1 MRHKDIK
8 SLAELEIEIS
18 RVKVDYQLKE
28 TQLKEDAKTYI
39 KQFSP
44 INLIKNFLNPQS
56 LTKLDEKTNISG
68 TIMSFLLPL
77 FLNKTVFRGSGF
89 ITKSIAAL
97 VSGKVGK
104 SLDAESLTGFFSKA
118 KSLFTS
124 LTSKRKK
131 ADVNFVDYGIPP
143 DSETY

>member
-8 SLAELEIEIS
+8 SLAELQLEIS
-18 RVKVDYQLKE
+18 QLKSEYLLKE
-28 TQLKEDAKTYI
+28 TRLKEDTKAYI

-44 INLIKNFLNPQS
+44 LNLIKELFNPQS
-56 LTKLDEKTNISG
+56 LLKLDEKTNISG
-68 TIMSFLLPL
+68 SIMSLILPM

-89 ITKSIAAL
+89 ITKGIAAL

-104 SLDAESLTGFFSKA
+104 SLDAESLTGIFNSV
-118 KSLFTS
+118 KSIFT
-124 LTSKRKK
+124 KK
-131 ADVNFVDYGIPP
+131 KKKDVNFVDYGIPP

>member
-8 SLAELEIEIS
+8 SLAELQLEIS
-18 RVKVDYQLKE
+18 QLKNE
-28 TQLKEDAKTYI
+28 YLLKEVQLKEDAKTYI

-44 INLIKNFLNPQS
+44 INLIKNFLTPKS
-56 LTKLDEKTNISG
+56 LSKLDEQTNISG

-104 SLDAESLTGFFSKA
+104 SLDADSLSGIFNGVKSFF
-118 KSLFTS
+118 T
-124 LTSKRKK
+124 KRKK
-131 ADVNFVDYGIPP
+131 TDVNFVDYGIPP

>member
-8 SLAELEIEIS
+8 SLAELHLEIS
-18 RVKVDYQLKE
+18 RVKVDYLIKE
-28 TQLKEDAKTYI
+28 TQLKDNTKAYI

-44 INLIKNFLNPQS
+44 LNLIKDFLNPQS
-56 LTKLDEKTNISG
+56 LLKLDEKTNLSG
-68 TIMSFLLPL
+68 SIMSLILPM
-77 FLNKTVFRGSGF
+77 FLNNTVFRGSGF

-104 SLDAESLTGFFSKA
+104 SLDAESLTGMFNGV

-124 LTSKRKK
+124 KKKK
-131 ADVNFVDYGIPP
+131 ANANFVDYGIPP

>member
-8 SLAELEIEIS
+8 SLAELHLEIS
-18 RVKVDYQLKE
+18 RVKSEYQLKE
-28 TQLKEDAKTYI
+28 TQLKEDAKSYI

-44 INLIKNFLNPQS
+44 INLIKDFLNPQS
-56 LTKLDEKTNISG
+56 LLRLDGKTNLSG
-68 TIMSFLLPL
+68 SVMSLILPM

-89 ITKSIAAL
+89 LTKSIAAL
-97 VSGKVGK
+97 VSGKIGK
-104 SLDAESLTGFFSKA
+104 SLDAESLTGLFGKA
-118 KSLFTS
+118 KSLFSS
-124 LTSKRKK
+124 LTSKKKK

>member
-1 MRHKDIK
+1 MMRHKDIK
-8 SLAELEIEIS
+8 TLAELHLEIS
-18 RVKVDYQLKE
+18 QLKQDYLMKE
-28 TQLKEDAKTYI
+28 VQLKEDTKAYV

-56 LTKLDEKTNISG
+56 LSKFDEKTNISG
-68 TIMSFLLPL
+68 TIMSFVLPF

-89 ITKSIAAL
+89 LTKSIAAL

-104 SLDAESLTGFFSKA
+104 SLDADSLSGIFNTV
-118 KSLFTS
+118 KSLFT
-124 LTSKRKK
+124 KRKK
-131 ADVNFVDYGIPP
+131 KDVAFVDYGIPP

>member
-39 KQFSP
+39 EQFSP

>member
-18 RVKVDYQLKE
+18 RVKVEYQLKE

-89 ITKSIAAL
+89 ITKSLAAL
-97 VSGKVGK
+97 VSGKIGK
-104 SLDAESLTGFFSKA
+104 TLDAESLTGFFGKA

-131 ADVNFVDYGIPP
+131 TDVNFVDYGIPP

>member
-56 LTKLDEKTNISG
+56 LTKFDEKTNISG

-89 ITKSIAAL
+89 LTKSLAAL

-104 SLDAESLTGFFSKA
+104 SLDAESITGLFSKA

>member
-1 MRHKDIK
+1 MMRHKDIK
-8 SLAELEIEIS
+8 TLAELHLEIS
-18 RVKVDYQLKE
+18 QLKQDYLMKE
-28 TQLKEDAKTYI
+28 VQLKEDTKAYV

-56 LTKLDEKTNISG
+56 LSKFDEKTNISG
-68 TIMSFLLPL
+68 TIMSFVLPL

-89 ITKSIAAL
+89 LTKSIAAL

-104 SLDAESLTGFFSKA
+104 SLDADSLSGIFNTV
-118 KSLFTS
+118 KSLFT
-124 LTSKRKK
+124 KRKK
-131 ADVNFVDYGIPP
+131 KDVAFVDYGIPP

>member
-8 SLAELEIEIS
+8 SLAELQFEIS
-18 RVKVDYQLKE
+18 RVKSDYQLKE
-28 TQLKEDAKTYI
+28 TQLKEDTKTYI

-44 INLIKNFLNPQS
+44 LNLIKDFFNPQS
-56 LTKLDEKTNISG
+56 LLKLDEKTNLSG
-68 TIMSFLLPL
+68 SIMSLILPL

-89 ITKSIAAL
+89 LTKSIAAL
-97 VSGKVGK
+97 ISGKVGK
-104 SLDAESLTGFFSKA
+104 SLDAESLTGLFGKA
-118 KSLFTS
+118 KSLITS
-124 LTSKRKK
+124 FISKKKK

>member
-8 SLAELEIEIS
+8 SLEELHLEIS
-18 RVKVDYQLKE
+18 RLKSEYQLKE
-28 TQLKEDAKTYI
+28 VQLKDNTRAYI

-44 INLIKNFLNPQS
+44 FNLIKDFFNPQN
-56 LTKLDEKTNISG
+56 LLKLDEKTNLSG
-68 TIMSFLLPL
+68 SIMSLILPL

-89 ITKSIAAL
+89 LTKSIAAL

-104 SLDAESLTGFFSKA
+104 SLDADSLTGIFNGV
-118 KSLFTS
+118 KSLFA
-124 LTSKRKK
+124 KK
-131 ADVNFVDYGIPP
+131 KKKDVNFVDYGIPP

>member
-1 MRHKDIK
+1 MRNKDIK
-8 SLAELEIEIS
+8 SLAELHFEIS

-28 TQLKEDAKTYI
+28 TQLKDDAKAYV

-44 INLIKNFLNPQS
+44 LNLLKSVLNPQS
-56 LTKLDEKTNISG
+56 LRKIDEKTNLSG
-68 TIMSFLLPL
+68 SIMSLILPM

-104 SLDAESLTGFFSKA
+104 SLDADSLTGMFNTV
-118 KSLFTS
+118 KSLFA
-124 LTSKRKK
+124 KKKK

>member
-8 SLAELEIEIS
+8 SLAELQLEIS
-18 RVKVDYQLKE
+18 QLKNE
-28 TQLKEDAKTYI
+28 YLLKEVQLKEDAKTYI

-44 INLIKNFLNPQS
+44 INLIKNFLTPKS
-56 LTKLDEKTNISG
+56 LSKLDEQTNISG
-68 TIMSFLLPL
+68 TIMSFLLPM

-104 SLDAESLTGFFSKA
+104 SLDVDSLSGIFNGVKSFF
-118 KSLFTS
+118 T
-124 LTSKRKK
+124 KRKK
-131 ADVNFVDYGIPP
+131 TDVNFVDYGIPP